1 MNYSSFFKV
10 RILDVGLLWVYLR
23 RAKEPYRRRICPRAA
38 LLIYTRMI
46 KAVLLIGGK
55 RYDVTDHLKNWED
68 VEISA
73 KRKDLGGV
81 VRSFSN
87 KFEFV
92 KGAYDLLEA
101 EYLSNYTK
109 ASAILVIGVL
119 NDSWGYNEK
128 FRCKL
133 DFSTYQSDGYTIS
146 INAIDDSVA
155 SIINANK
162 SQVYDIPVSELKED
176 TLYYDRI
183 KLLNKSA
190 MYITPNFEN
199 ELMPDYDRF
208 MALRL
213 QSWETLLPL
222 AYGEIS
228 TPVKGVMEV
237 YDVGMDIP
245 YDNAGNTGYF
255 ALCLVDRIEINLRIR
270 MVVDLMT
277 TKVTSLH
284 IRHMSADNKLKSDKA
299 ILLSKDGSSA
309 GVTFVDESLSYAMR
323 DGDRLIAYILCVPS
337 IGEDIDEIIKIS
349 RDYDFYI
356 DYSARNKPV
365 NIDAFSPKKI
375 LSSLLSRM
383 GVSLSGDIVSG
394 SMPIPWMMAAE
405 SVRGIKDAK
414 VHTSFSKFC
423 DFAKALM
430 GYDYEILDNSVRF
443 RHMNDFFVNET
454 KELDHV
460 SNMELSVDESLIY
473 SGVEIGFDK
482 QDYDEINGRDEFH
495 FKSSFS
501 TGLDI
506 KDNILSL
513 ISPYRAD
520 CYGLEF
526 LANERDEESK
536 DTDSDNDI
544 FIAHA
549 RKDGDRLVLV
559 REANGG
565 GIYAVTGVLFPDT
578 IFNASYSP
586 RNMLLVNKER
596 LGICTDYLS
605 FTASNGNSS
614 ISIGGVSETLPVSLP
629 VSDRRI
635 RIDKVSVET
644 PGLSPFPGNYRGRLS
659 FSYAGR
665 SYEGWVSEITEKIG
679 KYQTASYSLILSKIT

>member
-1 MNYSSFFKV
+1 M
-10 RILDVGLLWVYLR
+10 
-23 RAKEPYRRRICPRAA
+23 
-38 LLIYTRMI
+38 
-46 KAVLLIGGK
+46 
-55 RYDVTDHLKNWED
+55 TDHLKNWED

-73 KRKDLGGV
+73 KRKDLCGV

-183 KLLNKSA
+183 KLLNKST

-213 QSWETLLPL
+213 QSRETLLPL

-245 YDNAGNTGYF
+245 YDNAGKTGYF
-255 ALCLVDRIEINLRIR
+255 ALCLVDKIEINLRIR
-270 MVVDLMT
+270 MVVDLLT
-277 TKVTSLH
+277 TAVTSLH

-323 DGDRLIAYILCVPS
+323 DGDRLIAYILCVTS

-365 NIDAFSPKKI
+365 NIDAFSPKNYYPRYCQGWACHCPAI
-375 LSSLLSRM
+375 SSPVPCL
-383 GVSLSGDIVSG
+383 
-394 SMPIPWMMAAE
+394 
-405 SVRGIKDAK
+405 
-414 VHTSFSKFC
+414 
-423 DFAKALM
+423 
-430 GYDYEILDNSVRF
+430 Y
-443 RHMNDFFVNET
+443 
-454 KELDHV
+454 
-460 SNMELSVDESLIY
+460 
-473 SGVEIGFDK
+473 
-482 QDYDEINGRDEFH
+482 
-495 FKSSFS
+495 
-501 TGLDI
+501 
-506 KDNILSL
+506 
-513 ISPYRAD
+513 
-520 CYGLEF
+520 
-526 LANERDEESK
+526 
-536 DTDSDNDI
+536 
-544 FIAHA
+544 
-549 RKDGDRLVLV
+549 
-559 REANGG
+559 
-565 GIYAVTGVLFPDT
+565 
-578 IFNASYSP
+578 
-586 RNMLLVNKER
+586 
-596 LGICTDYLS
+596 LG
-605 FTASNGNSS
+605 
-614 ISIGGVSETLPVSLP
+614 
-629 VSDRRI
+629 
-635 RIDKVSVET
+635 
-644 PGLSPFPGNYRGRLS
+644 
-659 FSYAGR
+659 
-665 SYEGWVSEITEKIG
+665 
-679 KYQTASYSLILSKIT
+679 

>member
-1 MNYSSFFKV
+1 M
-10 RILDVGLLWVYLR
+10 
-23 RAKEPYRRRICPRAA
+23 
-38 LLIYTRMI
+38 RMI

-176 TLYYDRI
+176 TLYYDRMNLNNRVEFGVNPNDPKNEQTDPDIYPIEYTGNYLFPLIYMDTNFPVKNKIEVFDNDGYVENSNDVTPLI
-183 KLLNKSA
+183 KAISDIKIVFRLDFKIRQVEVGVDQQAIYPELLLWLFDKNGVRQTSTKIGYFDGDNDIHIDYQYTVL
-190 MYITPNFEN
+190 MRPGDYISLFIDSKT
-199 ELMPDYDRF
+199 
-208 MALRL
+208 L
-213 QSWETLLPL
+213 QTLH
-222 AYGEIS
+222 AKVFDVKEIS
-228 TPVKGVMEV
+228 V
-237 YDVGMDIP
+237 
-245 YDNAGNTGYF
+245 
-255 ALCLVDRIEINLRIR
+255 
-270 MVVDLMT
+270 
-277 TKVTSLH
+277 
-284 IRHMSADNKLKSDKA
+284 
-299 ILLSKDGSSA
+299 
-309 GVTFVDESLSYAMR
+309 SY
-323 DGDRLIAYILCVPS
+323 
-337 IGEDIDEIIKIS
+337 IG
-349 RDYDFYI
+349 
-356 DYSARNKPV
+356 RNKPV
-365 NIDAFSPKKI
+365 NIDVFSPKKL

-544 FIAHA
+544 FIVHA

-559 REANGG
+559 REENGG
-565 GIYAVTGVLFPDT
+565 AIYAVTGVLFPDT

-605 FTASNGNSS
+605 FTASDGNSS
-614 ISIGGVSETLPVSLP
+614 ISIGGVSETLPISLP
-629 VSDRRI
+629 VNDRRI
-635 RIDKVSVET
+635 RIDKVSLET
-644 PGLSPFPGNYRGRLS
+644 PGLSPFPGNYRGKLS

-679 KYQTASYSLILSKIT
+679 KPQTTTYSLILSKIT

>member
-1 MNYSSFFKV
+1 
-10 RILDVGLLWVYLR
+10 
-23 RAKEPYRRRICPRAA
+23 
-38 LLIYTRMI
+38 MI

-101 EYLSNYTK
+101 EYLANYTR

-183 KLLNKSA
+183 KLLNKST

-208 MALRL
+208 MALRI
-213 QSWETLLPL
+213 QKRETLLPL

-228 TPVKGVMEV
+228 TPVRGVMEV

-255 ALCLVDRIEINLRIR
+255 ALCLVDKIEINLRIR
-270 MVVDLMT
+270 MFVDLLT
-277 TKVTSLH
+277 TAVTSLH

-309 GVTFVDESLSYAMR
+309 GVTSVDESLSYAMR
-323 DGDRLIAYILCVPS
+323 DGDRLIAYILCVTS

-365 NIDAFSPKKI
+365 NIDAFSPKKL

-383 GVSLSGDIVSG
+383 GVSLPGDIVSG
-394 SMPIPWMMAAE
+394 AMPIPWVMAAE

-423 DFAKALM
+423 DFAKALL

-443 RHMNDFFVNET
+443 RHMNDSFVNET

-544 FIAHA
+544 FIVHA

-578 IFNASYSP
+578 IFNALYSP
-586 RNMLLVNKER
+586 RNMLLVNKYR
-596 LGICTDYLS
+596 LDICTDYLS
-605 FTASNGNSS
+605 FTASDGNSS
-614 ISIGGVSETLPVSLP
+614 ISIGGVSETLPISLP
-629 VSDRRI
+629 VNDRRI
-635 RIDKVSVET
+635 RIDKVSLET
-644 PGLSPFPGNYRGRLS
+644 PGLSPFPGNYRGKLS

>member
-1 MNYSSFFKV
+1 
-10 RILDVGLLWVYLR
+10 
-23 RAKEPYRRRICPRAA
+23 
-38 LLIYTRMI
+38 MI

-81 VRSFSN
+81 IRSFSN

-176 TLYYDRI
+176 TLYYDRMNLNNRVEFGVNPNDPKNEQTDPDIYPIEYTGNYLFPLIYMDTNFPVKNKIEVFDNDGYVENSNDVTPLI
-183 KLLNKSA
+183 KAISDIKIVFRLDFKIRQVEVGVDQQAIYPELLLWLFDKNGVRQTSTKIGYFDGDNDIHIDYQYTVL
-190 MYITPNFEN
+190 MRPGDYISLFIDSKT
-199 ELMPDYDRF
+199 
-208 MALRL
+208 L
-213 QSWETLLPL
+213 QTLH
-222 AYGEIS
+222 AKVFDVKEIS
-228 TPVKGVMEV
+228 V
-237 YDVGMDIP
+237 
-245 YDNAGNTGYF
+245 
-255 ALCLVDRIEINLRIR
+255 
-270 MVVDLMT
+270 
-277 TKVTSLH
+277 
-284 IRHMSADNKLKSDKA
+284 
-299 ILLSKDGSSA
+299 
-309 GVTFVDESLSYAMR
+309 SY
-323 DGDRLIAYILCVPS
+323 
-337 IGEDIDEIIKIS
+337 IG
-349 RDYDFYI
+349 
-356 DYSARNKPV
+356 RNKPV
-365 NIDAFSPKKI
+365 NIDVFSPKKL

-423 DFAKALM
+423 DFAKALL

-473 SGVEIGFDK
+473 SGVDIGFDK
-482 QDYDEINGRDEFH
+482 QEYDEINGRDEFH

-544 FIAHA
+544 FIVHA

-559 REANGG
+559 REENEGA
-565 GIYAVTGVLFPDT
+565 IYAVTGVLFPDT

-605 FTASNGNSS
+605 FTASDGNSS
-614 ISIGGVSETLPVSLP
+614 ISIGGVSETLPISLP
-629 VSDRRI
+629 VNDRRI
-635 RIDKVSVET
+635 RIDKVSLET
-644 PGLSPFPGNYRGRLS
+644 PGLSPFPGNYRGKLS

-665 SYEGWVSEITEKIG
+665 SYDGWVSEITEKIG

>member
-1 MNYSSFFKV
+1 
-10 RILDVGLLWVYLR
+10 
-23 RAKEPYRRRICPRAA
+23 
-38 LLIYTRMI
+38 MI

-55 RYDVTDHLKNWED
+55 RYDITDHLRNWED

-101 EYLSNYTK
+101 EYLANYTK

-133 DFSTYQSDGYTIS
+133 DFSTYQSDGYTIT

-183 KLLNKSA
+183 KLLNKST

-199 ELMPDYDRF
+199 ELMPDYEQF

-213 QSWETLLPL
+213 QSRETLLPL

-245 YDNAGNTGYF
+245 YDNAGKTGYF
-255 ALCLVDRIEINLRIR
+255 ALCLVDKIEINLRIR
-270 MVVDLMT
+270 MVVDLLT
-277 TKVTSLH
+277 TAVTSLH

-309 GVTFVDESLSYAMR
+309 GVTSVDESLSYAMR
-323 DGDRLIAYILCVPS
+323 DGDRLIAYILCVTS

-365 NIDAFSPKKI
+365 NIDAFSPKKL

-423 DFAKALM
+423 DFAKALL

-495 FKSSFS
+495 FKSSLS

-544 FIAHA
+544 FIVHA

-559 REANGG
+559 REENGG
-565 GIYAVTGVLFPDT
+565 AIYAVTGVLFSDT

-605 FTASNGNSS
+605 FTASDGNSS
-614 ISIGGVSETLPVSLP
+614 ISIGGVPETQPISLS
-629 VSDRRI
+629 VYDRRI
-635 RIDKVSVET
+635 RIDKVSLET
-644 PGLSPFPGNYRGRLS
+644 PGLSPFPGNYRGKLS

>member
-1 MNYSSFFKV
+1 
-10 RILDVGLLWVYLR
+10 
-23 RAKEPYRRRICPRAA
+23 
-38 LLIYTRMI
+38 MI

-73 KRKDLGGV
+73 KRKDIGGV

-183 KLLNKSA
+183 KLLNKST

-213 QSWETLLPL
+213 QSRETLLPL

-245 YDNAGNTGYF
+245 YDNAGKTGYF
-255 ALCLVDRIEINLRIR
+255 ALCLVDKIEINLRIR
-270 MVVDLMT
+270 MVVDLLT
-277 TKVTSLH
+277 TAVTSLH

-309 GVTFVDESLSYAMR
+309 GVTSVDESLSYAMR
-323 DGDRLIAYILCVPS
+323 DGDRLIAYILCVTS

-365 NIDAFSPKKI
+365 NIDAFSPKKL

-423 DFAKALM
+423 DFAKALL

-544 FIAHA
+544 FIVHA

-559 REANGG
+559 REENGG
-565 GIYAVTGVLFPDT
+565 AIYAVTGVLFPDT

-605 FTASNGNSS
+605 FTASDGNSS
-614 ISIGGVSETLPVSLP
+614 ISIGGVSETLPISLP
-629 VSDRRI
+629 VNDRRI
-635 RIDKVSVET
+635 RIDKVSLET
-644 PGLSPFPGNYRGRLS
+644 PGLSPFPGNYRGKLS

-679 KYQTASYSLILSKIT
+679 KYQTASYSLELSKIT

>member
-1 MNYSSFFKV
+1 M
-10 RILDVGLLWVYLR
+10 
-23 RAKEPYRRRICPRAA
+23 
-38 LLIYTRMI
+38 RMI

-73 KRKDLGGV
+73 KRKDLCGV

-183 KLLNKSA
+183 KLLNKST

-213 QSWETLLPL
+213 QSRETLLPL

-245 YDNAGNTGYF
+245 YDNAGKTGYF
-255 ALCLVDRIEINLRIR
+255 ALCLVDKIEINLRIR
-270 MVVDLMT
+270 MVVDLLT
-277 TKVTSLH
+277 TAVTSLH

-323 DGDRLIAYILCVPS
+323 DGDRLIAYILCVTS

-365 NIDAFSPKKI
+365 NIDAFSPKKL

-423 DFAKALM
+423 DFAKALL

-544 FIAHA
+544 FIAYA

-605 FTASNGNSS
+605 FTASDGNSS
-614 ISIGGVSETLPVSLP
+614 ISIGGVSETLPISLP
-629 VSDRRI
+629 VNDRRI
-635 RIDKVSVET
+635 RIDKVSLET

>member
-1 MNYSSFFKV
+1 M
-10 RILDVGLLWVYLR
+10 
-23 RAKEPYRRRICPRAA
+23 
-38 LLIYTRMI
+38 RMI

-101 EYLSNYTK
+101 EYLSNYTR

-183 KLLNKSA
+183 KLLNKST

-213 QSWETLLPL
+213 QSRETLLPL

-245 YDNAGNTGYF
+245 YDNAGKTGYF
-255 ALCLVDRIEINLRIR
+255 ALCLVDKIEINLRIR
-270 MVVDLMT
+270 MVVDLLT
-277 TKVTSLH
+277 TAVTSLH

-309 GVTFVDESLSYAMR
+309 GVTSVDESLSYAMR
-323 DGDRLIAYILCVPS
+323 DGDRLIAYILCVTS

-365 NIDAFSPKKI
+365 NIDAFSPKKL

-423 DFAKALM
+423 DFAKALL

-544 FIAHA
+544 FIVHA

-559 REANGG
+559 REENGG
-565 GIYAVTGVLFPDT
+565 AIYAVMGVLFPDT

-586 RNMLLVNKER
+586 RNMILVNKER

-605 FTASNGNSS
+605 FTASDGNSS
-614 ISIGGVSETLPVSLP
+614 ISIGGVSETLPISLP
-629 VSDRRI
+629 VNDRRI
-635 RIDKVSVET
+635 RIDKVSLET
-644 PGLSPFPGNYRGRLS
+644 PGLSPFPGNYRGKLS

>member
-1 MNYSSFFKV
+1 M
-10 RILDVGLLWVYLR
+10 
-23 RAKEPYRRRICPRAA
+23 
-38 LLIYTRMI
+38 RMI

-73 KRKDLGGV
+73 KRKDLCGV

-183 KLLNKSA
+183 KLLNKST

-213 QSWETLLPL
+213 QSRETLLPL

-245 YDNAGNTGYF
+245 YDNAGKTGYF
-255 ALCLVDRIEINLRIR
+255 ALCLVDKIEINLRIR
-270 MVVDLMT
+270 MVVDLLT
-277 TKVTSLH
+277 TAVTSLH

-323 DGDRLIAYILCVPS
+323 DGDRLIAYILCVTS

-365 NIDAFSPKKI
+365 NIDAFSPKKL

-383 GVSLSGDIVSG
+383 GVSLSVDIVSG

-423 DFAKALM
+423 DFAKALL

-605 FTASNGNSS
+605 FTASDGNSS
-614 ISIGGVSETLPVSLP
+614 ISIGGVSETLPISLP
-629 VSDRRI
+629 VNDRRI
-635 RIDKVSVET
+635 RIDKVSLET
-644 PGLSPFPGNYRGRLS
+644 PGLSPFPENYRGRLS

>member
-1 MNYSSFFKV
+1 
-10 RILDVGLLWVYLR
+10 
-23 RAKEPYRRRICPRAA
+23 
-38 LLIYTRMI
+38 MI

-183 KLLNKSA
+183 KLLNKST

-213 QSWETLLPL
+213 QSRETLLPL

-228 TPVKGVMEV
+228 TSVKGVMEV

-245 YDNAGNTGYF
+245 YDNAGKTGYF
-255 ALCLVDRIEINLRIR
+255 ALCLVDKIEINLRIR
-270 MVVDLMT
+270 MVVDLLT
-277 TKVTSLH
+277 TAVTSLH
-284 IRHMSADNKLKSDKA
+284 IRHMSANNKLKSDKA

-309 GVTFVDESLSYAMR
+309 GVTSVDESLSYAMR
-323 DGDRLIAYILCVPS
+323 DGDRLIAYILCVTS

-365 NIDAFSPKKI
+365 NIDAFSPKKL

-423 DFAKALM
+423 DFAKALL

-544 FIAHA
+544 FIVHA

-559 REANGG
+559 REENGG
-565 GIYAVTGVLFPDT
+565 AIYAVTGVLFPYT

-605 FTASNGNSS
+605 FTASDGNSS
-614 ISIGGVSETLPVSLP
+614 ISIGGVSETLPISLP
-629 VSDRRI
+629 VNDRRI
-635 RIDKVSVET
+635 RIDKVSLET
-644 PGLSPFPGNYRGRLS
+644 PGLSPFPGNYRGKLS

>member
-1 MNYSSFFKV
+1 M
-10 RILDVGLLWVYLR
+10 
-23 RAKEPYRRRICPRAA
+23 
-38 LLIYTRMI
+38 RMI

-73 KRKDLGGV
+73 KRKDLCGV

-183 KLLNKSA
+183 KLLNKST

-213 QSWETLLPL
+213 QSRETLLPL

-245 YDNAGNTGYF
+245 YDNAGKTGYF
-255 ALCLVDRIEINLRIR
+255 ALCLVDKIEINLRIR
-270 MVVDLMT
+270 MVVDLLT
-277 TKVTSLH
+277 TAVTSLH

-323 DGDRLIAYILCVPS
+323 DGDRLIAYILCVTS

-365 NIDAFSPKKI
+365 NIDAFSPKKL

-423 DFAKALM
+423 DFAKALL

-454 KELDHV
+454 NELDHV

-605 FTASNGNSS
+605 FTASDGNSS
-614 ISIGGVSETLPVSLP
+614 ISIGGVSETLPISLP
-629 VSDRRI
+629 VNDRRI
-635 RIDKVSVET
+635 RIDKVSLET

>member
-1 MNYSSFFKV
+1 
-10 RILDVGLLWVYLR
+10 
-23 RAKEPYRRRICPRAA
+23 
-38 LLIYTRMI
+38 MI

-73 KRKDLGGV
+73 KRKDIGGV

-183 KLLNKSA
+183 KLLNKST

-213 QSWETLLPL
+213 QSRETLLPL

-245 YDNAGNTGYF
+245 YDNAGKTGYF
-255 ALCLVDRIEINLRIR
+255 ALCLVDKIEINLRIR
-270 MVVDLMT
+270 MVVDLLT
-277 TKVTSLH
+277 TAVTSLH

-309 GVTFVDESLSYAMR
+309 GVTSVDESLSYAMR
-323 DGDRLIAYILCVPS
+323 DGDRLIAYILCVTS

-365 NIDAFSPKKI
+365 NIDAFSPKKL

-423 DFAKALM
+423 DFAKALL

-544 FIAHA
+544 FIVHA

-559 REANGG
+559 REEHGG
-565 GIYAVTGVLFPDT
+565 AIYAVMGVLFPDT

-586 RNMLLVNKER
+586 RNMILVNKER

-605 FTASNGNSS
+605 FTASDGNSS
-614 ISIGGVSETLPVSLP
+614 ISIGGVSETLPISLP
-629 VSDRRI
+629 VNDRRI
-635 RIDKVSVET
+635 RIDKVSLET
-644 PGLSPFPGNYRGRLS
+644 PGLSPFPGNYRGKLS

>member
-1 MNYSSFFKV
+1 
-10 RILDVGLLWVYLR
+10 
-23 RAKEPYRRRICPRAA
+23 
-38 LLIYTRMI
+38 MI

-176 TLYYDRI
+176 ALYYDRI
-183 KLLNKSA
+183 KLLNKST

-213 QSWETLLPL
+213 QSRETLLPL

-245 YDNAGNTGYF
+245 YDNAGKTGYF
-255 ALCLVDRIEINLRIR
+255 ALCLVDKIEINLRIR
-270 MVVDLMT
+270 MVVDLLT
-277 TKVTSLH
+277 TAVTSLH

-309 GVTFVDESLSYAMR
+309 GVTSVDESLSYAMR
-323 DGDRLIAYILCVPS
+323 DGDRLIAYILCVTS

-365 NIDAFSPKKI
+365 NIDAFSPKKL

-544 FIAHA
+544 FIVNA

-559 REANGG
+559 REENGG
-565 GIYAVTGVLFPDT
+565 AIYAVTGVLFSDT

-605 FTASNGNSS
+605 FTASDGNSS
-614 ISIGGVSETLPVSLP
+614 ISIGGVSETLPISLP
-629 VSDRRI
+629 VNDRRI
-635 RIDKVSVET
+635 RIDKVSLET
-644 PGLSPFPGNYRGRLS
+644 PGLSPFPGNYRGKLS

>member
-1 MNYSSFFKV
+1 
-10 RILDVGLLWVYLR
+10 
-23 RAKEPYRRRICPRAA
+23 
-38 LLIYTRMI
+38 MI

-183 KLLNKSA
+183 KLLNKST

-213 QSWETLLPL
+213 QSRETLLPL

-245 YDNAGNTGYF
+245 YDNAGKTGYF
-255 ALCLVDRIEINLRIR
+255 ALCLVDKIEINLRIR
-270 MVVDLMT
+270 MVVDLLT
-277 TKVTSLH
+277 TAVTSLH

-309 GVTFVDESLSYAMR
+309 GVTSVDESLSYAMR
-323 DGDRLIAYILCVPS
+323 DGDRLIAYILCVTS

-365 NIDAFSPKKI
+365 NIDAFSPKKL

-423 DFAKALM
+423 DFAKALL

-544 FIAHA
+544 FIVHA

-559 REANGG
+559 REENGG
-565 GIYAVTGVLFPDT
+565 AIYAVTGVLFSDT

-605 FTASNGNSS
+605 FTASDGNSS
-614 ISIGGVSETLPVSLP
+614 ISIGGVSETLPISLP
-629 VSDRRI
+629 VNDRRI
-635 RIDKVSVET
+635 RIDKVSLET
-644 PGLSPFPGNYRGRLS
+644 PGLSPFPGNYRGKLS

-665 SYEGWVSEITEKIG
+665 SYEGWVGEITEKIG
-679 KYQTASYSLILSKIT
+679 KYQTASYSLILSKIS

>member
-1 MNYSSFFKV
+1 
-10 RILDVGLLWVYLR
+10 
-23 RAKEPYRRRICPRAA
+23 
-38 LLIYTRMI
+38 MI

-176 TLYYDRI
+176 ALYYDRI
-183 KLLNKSA
+183 KLLNKST

-213 QSWETLLPL
+213 QSRETLLPL

-245 YDNAGNTGYF
+245 YDNAGKTGYF
-255 ALCLVDRIEINLRIR
+255 ALCLVDKIEINLRIR
-270 MVVDLMT
+270 MVVDLLT
-277 TKVTSLH
+277 TAVTSLH

-309 GVTFVDESLSYAMR
+309 GVTSVDESLSYAMR
-323 DGDRLIAYILCVPS
+323 DGDRLIAYILCVTS

-365 NIDAFSPKKI
+365 NIDAFSPKKL

-544 FIAHA
+544 FIVHA

-559 REANGG
+559 REENGG
-565 GIYAVTGVLFPDT
+565 AIYAVTGVLFPDT

-605 FTASNGNSS
+605 FTASDGNSS
-614 ISIGGVSETLPVSLP
+614 ISIGGVSETLPISLP
-629 VSDRRI
+629 VNDRRI
-635 RIDKVSVET
+635 RIDKASLET
-644 PGLSPFPGNYRGRLS
+644 PGLSPFPGNYRGELS

-679 KYQTASYSLILSKIT
+679 KPETTTYSLILSKIT

>member
-1 MNYSSFFKV
+1 M
-10 RILDVGLLWVYLR
+10 
-23 RAKEPYRRRICPRAA
+23 
-38 LLIYTRMI
+38 RMI

-101 EYLSNYTK
+101 EYLSNYTR

-183 KLLNKSA
+183 KLLNKST

-213 QSWETLLPL
+213 QSRETLLPL
-222 AYGEIS
+222 AYGDIS

-270 MVVDLMT
+270 MVVDLLT
-277 TKVTSLH
+277 TAVTSLH

-323 DGDRLIAYILCVPS
+323 DGDRLIAYILCVTS

-365 NIDAFSPKKI
+365 NIDAFSPKKL

-423 DFAKALM
+423 DFAKALL

-443 RHMNDFFVNET
+443 RHVNDFFVNET

-544 FIAHA
+544 FIVHA

-559 REANGG
+559 REENGG
-565 GIYAVTGVLFPDT
+565 AIYAVAGVLFPDT

-605 FTASNGNSS
+605 FTASDGNSS
-614 ISIGGVSETLPVSLP
+614 ISIGGVSETLPISLP
-629 VSDRRI
+629 VNDRRI
-635 RIDKVSVET
+635 RIDKVSLET
-644 PGLSPFPGNYRGRLS
+644 PGLSPFPGNYRGKLS

-679 KYQTASYSLILSKIT
+679 KPQTTTYSLILSKIT

>member
-1 MNYSSFFKV
+1 M
-10 RILDVGLLWVYLR
+10 
-23 RAKEPYRRRICPRAA
+23 
-38 LLIYTRMI
+38 RMI

-73 KRKDLGGV
+73 KRKDLCGV

-183 KLLNKSA
+183 KLLNKST

-213 QSWETLLPL
+213 QSRETLLPL

-245 YDNAGNTGYF
+245 YDNAGKTGYF
-255 ALCLVDRIEINLRIR
+255 ALCLVDKIEINLRIR
-270 MVVDLMT
+270 MVVDLLT
-277 TKVTSLH
+277 TAVTSLH

-323 DGDRLIAYILCVPS
+323 DGDRLIAYILCVTS

-365 NIDAFSPKKI
+365 NIDAFSPKKL

-423 DFAKALM
+423 DFAKALL

-544 FIAHA
+544 FIVHA

-559 REANGG
+559 REENGG
-565 GIYAVTGVLFPDT
+565 AIYAVTGVLFSDT

-605 FTASNGNSS
+605 FTASDGNSS
-614 ISIGGVSETLPVSLP
+614 ISIGGVSETLPIPLP
-629 VSDRRI
+629 VNDRRI
-635 RIDKVSVET
+635 RIDKVSLET
-644 PGLSPFPGNYRGRLS
+644 PGLSPFPGNYRGKLS

>member
-1 MNYSSFFKV
+1 M
-10 RILDVGLLWVYLR
+10 
-23 RAKEPYRRRICPRAA
+23 
-38 LLIYTRMI
+38 RMI

-73 KRKDLGGV
+73 KRKDIGGV

-183 KLLNKSA
+183 KLLNKST

-213 QSWETLLPL
+213 QSRETLLPL

-255 ALCLVDRIEINLRIR
+255 TLCLVDRIEINLRIR
-270 MVVDLMT
+270 MVVDLLT
-277 TKVTSLH
+277 TAVTSLH

-309 GVTFVDESLSYAMR
+309 GVTFVDESLSYFMR
-323 DGDRLIAYILCVPS
+323 DGDRLIAYILCVTS

-365 NIDAFSPKKI
+365 NIDAFSPKKL

-544 FIAHA
+544 FIVHA

-559 REANGG
+559 REENGG
-565 GIYAVTGVLFPDT
+565 AIYAVTGVLFPDT

-605 FTASNGNSS
+605 FTASDGNSS
-614 ISIGGVSETLPVSLP
+614 ISIGGVSETLPISLP
-629 VSDRRI
+629 VNDRRI
-635 RIDKVSVET
+635 RIDKVSLET
-644 PGLSPFPGNYRGRLS
+644 PGLSPSPGNYRGKLS

-679 KYQTASYSLILSKIT
+679 KPQTTTYSLILSKIT

>member
-1 MNYSSFFKV
+1 
-10 RILDVGLLWVYLR
+10 
-23 RAKEPYRRRICPRAA
+23 
-38 LLIYTRMI
+38 MI

-55 RYDVTDHLKNWED
+55 RYDITDHLRNWED

-101 EYLSNYTK
+101 EYLANYTK

-133 DFSTYQSDGYTIS
+133 DFSTYQSDGYTIT

-176 TLYYDRI
+176 ILYYDRI
-183 KLLNKSA
+183 DLNNRVEFGVN
-190 MYITPNFEN
+190 PNDPKN
-199 ELMPDYDRF
+199 EQTDPDIYPIEYTGNYLF
-208 MALRL
+208 
-213 QSWETLLPL
+213 PL
-222 AYGEIS
+222 IYMD
-228 TPVKGVMEV
+228 TNFPVKNKIEVFDNDGYVENSNDVTPLIKAISDIKIVFRLDFKIRQVEVGVDQQAIYPELLLWLFDKNGV
-237 YDVGMDIP
+237 KQTSSKI
-245 YDNAGNTGYF
+245 GYF
-255 ALCLVDRIEINLRIR
+255 
-270 MVVDLMT
+270 
-277 TKVTSLH
+277 
-284 IRHMSADNKLKSDKA
+284 
-299 ILLSKDGSSA
+299 
-309 GVTFVDESLSYAMR
+309 
-323 DGDRLIAYILCVPS
+323 DGDN
-337 IGEDIDEIIKIS
+337 DIH
-349 RDYDFYI
+349 I
-356 DYSARNKPV
+356 DYQYTVLMRPGDYISLFIDSKTLQTLHAKVFDVKDISVSYIGRNKPV
-365 NIDAFSPKKI
+365 NIDAFSPKKL

-423 DFAKALM
+423 DFAKALL

-454 KELDHV
+454 KDLEHV
-460 SNMELSVDESLIY
+460 SGMDLSVDESLIY
-473 SGVEIGFDK
+473 SGVDIGFDK

-501 TGLDI
+501 TGLSI

-526 LANERDEESK
+526 LANEREEESK

-549 RKDGDRLVLV
+549 RKEGGRLVLV
-559 REANGG
+559 REVNGG
-565 GIYAVTGVLFPDT
+565 PIYKVTGVLFPDT
-578 IFNASYSP
+578 IFNAKYSP
-586 RNMLLVNKER
+586 RNMLMVNKAR

-605 FTASNGNSS
+605 FTASEGNSS
-614 ISIGGVSETLPVSLP
+614 ISIGGVSETLPISLP
-629 VSDRRI
+629 ASDRNI

-644 PGLSPFPGNYRGRLS
+644 PGLSPFPGNYRGKLS

>member
-1 MNYSSFFKV
+1 
-10 RILDVGLLWVYLR
+10 
-23 RAKEPYRRRICPRAA
+23 
-38 LLIYTRMI
+38 MI

-101 EYLSNYTK
+101 EYLANYTR
-109 ASAILVIGVL
+109 ASAILVI
-119 NDSWGYNEK
+119 DSWGYNEK

-183 KLLNKSA
+183 KLLNKST

-208 MALRL
+208 MALRI
-213 QSWETLLPL
+213 QKRETLLPL

-228 TPVKGVMEV
+228 TPVRGVMEV

-255 ALCLVDRIEINLRIR
+255 ALCLVDKIEINLRIR
-270 MVVDLMT
+270 MLVDLLT
-277 TKVTSLH
+277 TAVTSLH

-309 GVTFVDESLSYAMR
+309 GVTSVDESLSYAMR
-323 DGDRLIAYILCVPS
+323 DGDRLIAYILCVTS

-365 NIDAFSPKKI
+365 NIDAFSPKKL

-383 GVSLSGDIVSG
+383 GVSLPGDIVSG
-394 SMPIPWMMAAE
+394 AMPIPWVMAAE

-423 DFAKALM
+423 DFAKALL

-544 FIAHA
+544 FIVHA

-578 IFNASYSP
+578 IFNALYSP
-586 RNMLLVNKER
+586 RNMLLVNKYR
-596 LGICTDYLS
+596 LDICTDYLS
-605 FTASNGNSS
+605 FTASDGNSS
-614 ISIGGVSETLPVSLP
+614 ISIGGVSETLPISLP
-629 VSDRRI
+629 VNDRRI
-635 RIDKVSVET
+635 RIDKVSLET
-644 PGLSPFPGNYRGRLS
+644 PGLSPFPGNYRGKLS

>member
-1 MNYSSFFKV
+1 
-10 RILDVGLLWVYLR
+10 
-23 RAKEPYRRRICPRAA
+23 
-38 LLIYTRMI
+38 MI

-55 RYDVTDHLKNWED
+55 RYDITDHLRNWED

-101 EYLSNYTK
+101 EYLANYTK

-133 DFSTYQSDGYTIS
+133 DFSTYQSDGYTIT

-176 TLYYDRI
+176 TLYYDRMN
-183 KLLNKSA
+183 LNNRVEFGVN
-190 MYITPNFEN
+190 PNDPKN
-199 ELMPDYDRF
+199 EQTDPDIYPIEYTGNYLF
-208 MALRL
+208 
-213 QSWETLLPL
+213 PL
-222 AYGEIS
+222 IYMD
-228 TPVKGVMEV
+228 TNFPVKNKIEVFDNDGYVENSNDVTPLIKAISDIKIVFRLDFKIRQVEVGVDQQAIYPELLLWLF
-237 YDVGMDIP
+237 DKNGIKQTS
-245 YDNAGNTGYF
+245 AKIGYF
-255 ALCLVDRIEINLRIR
+255 
-270 MVVDLMT
+270 
-277 TKVTSLH
+277 
-284 IRHMSADNKLKSDKA
+284 
-299 ILLSKDGSSA
+299 
-309 GVTFVDESLSYAMR
+309 
-323 DGDRLIAYILCVPS
+323 DGDN
-337 IGEDIDEIIKIS
+337 DIH
-349 RDYDFYI
+349 I
-356 DYSARNKPV
+356 DYQYTVLMRPGDYISLFIDSKTLQTLHAKVFDVKDISVSYIGRNKPV
-365 NIDAFSPKKI
+365 NIDAFSPKKL

-394 SMPIPWMMAAE
+394 SMPMPWMMAAE

-443 RHMNDFFVNET
+443 RHMDDFFVNET
-454 KELDHV
+454 KELEHV
-460 SNMELSVDESLIY
+460 SGIELSVDESLIY
-473 SGVEIGFDK
+473 SGVEVGFDK

-495 FKSSFS
+495 FKSCFS
-501 TGLDI
+501 TGLSI

-526 LANERDEESK
+526 LANEREEESK

-549 RKDGDRLVLV
+549 RKEGGMLVLV

-565 GIYAVTGVLFPDT
+565 PIYKVTGVLFPDT
-578 IFNASYSP
+578 IFNAKYSP
-586 RNMLLVNKER
+586 RNMLMVNKAR

-605 FTASNGNSS
+605 FTASEGNSS
-614 ISIGGVSETLPVSLP
+614 ISIGGVSETLPISLP
-629 VSDRRI
+629 AGDRNI

-644 PGLSPFPGNYRGRLS
+644 PGLSPFPGNYRGKLS

-679 KYQTASYSLILSKIT
+679 KYQMASYSLILSKIT

>member
-1 MNYSSFFKV
+1 M
-10 RILDVGLLWVYLR
+10 
-23 RAKEPYRRRICPRAA
+23 
-38 LLIYTRMI
+38 RMI

-73 KRKDLGGV
+73 KRKDLCGV

-183 KLLNKSA
+183 KLLNKST

-213 QSWETLLPL
+213 QSRETLLPL

-245 YDNAGNTGYF
+245 YDNAGKTGYF
-255 ALCLVDRIEINLRIR
+255 ALCLVDKIEINLRIR
-270 MVVDLMT
+270 MVVDLLT
-277 TKVTSLH
+277 TAVTSLH

-309 GVTFVDESLSYAMR
+309 GVTSVDESLSYAMR
-323 DGDRLIAYILCVPS
+323 DGDRLIAYILCVTS

-365 NIDAFSPKKI
+365 NIDAFSPKKL

-495 FKSSFS
+495 FKSSLS

-544 FIAHA
+544 FIVHA

-559 REANGG
+559 REENGG
-565 GIYAVTGVLFPDT
+565 AIYAVTGVLFPDT
-578 IFNASYSP
+578 IFN
-586 RNMLLVNKER
+586 L
-596 LGICTDYLS
+596 
-605 FTASNGNSS
+605 
-614 ISIGGVSETLPVSLP
+614 
-629 VSDRRI
+629 
-635 RIDKVSVET
+635 
-644 PGLSPFPGNYRGRLS
+644 
-659 FSYAGR
+659 
-665 SYEGWVSEITEKIG
+665 
-679 KYQTASYSLILSKIT
+679 SLIHISEPTRRS

>member
-1 MNYSSFFKV
+1 M
-10 RILDVGLLWVYLR
+10 
-23 RAKEPYRRRICPRAA
+23 
-38 LLIYTRMI
+38 RMI

-73 KRKDLGGV
+73 KRKDIGGV

-176 TLYYDRI
+176 ALYYDRI
-183 KLLNKSA
+183 KLLNKST

-213 QSWETLLPL
+213 QSRETLLPL

-245 YDNAGNTGYF
+245 YDNAGKTGYF
-255 ALCLVDRIEINLRIR
+255 ALCLVDKIEINLRIR
-270 MVVDLMT
+270 MVVDLLT
-277 TKVTSLH
+277 TAVTSLH

-309 GVTFVDESLSYAMR
+309 GVTSVDESLSYAMR
-323 DGDRLIAYILCVPS
+323 DGDRLIAYILCVTS

-365 NIDAFSPKKI
+365 NIDTFSPKKL

-383 GVSLSGDIVSG
+383 GVSLSSDIVSG

-423 DFAKALM
+423 DFAKALL

-544 FIAHA
+544 FIVHA
-549 RKDGDRLVLV
+549 RKDGDRLVLA
-559 REANGG
+559 REENGG
-565 GIYAVTGVLFPDT
+565 AIYAVTGVLFPDT

-605 FTASNGNSS
+605 FTASDGNSS
-614 ISIGGVSETLPVSLP
+614 ISIGGVSETLPISLP
-629 VSDRRI
+629 VNDRRI
-635 RIDKVSVET
+635 RIDKVSLET
-644 PGLSPFPGNYRGRLS
+644 PGLSPFPGNYRGKLS

-679 KYQTASYSLILSKIT
+679 KPQTTTYSLILSKIT

>member
-1 MNYSSFFKV
+1 M
-10 RILDVGLLWVYLR
+10 
-23 RAKEPYRRRICPRAA
+23 
-38 LLIYTRMI
+38 RMI

-101 EYLSNYTK
+101 EYLSNYTR

-162 SQVYDIPVSELKED
+162 SQVHDIPVSELKED

-183 KLLNKSA
+183 KLLNKST

-213 QSWETLLPL
+213 QSRETLLPL

-245 YDNAGNTGYF
+245 YDNAGKTGYF
-255 ALCLVDRIEINLRIR
+255 ALCLVDKIEINLRIR
-270 MVVDLMT
+270 MVVDLLT
-277 TKVTSLH
+277 TAVTSLH

-309 GVTFVDESLSYAMR
+309 GVTSVDESLSYAMR
-323 DGDRLIAYILCVPS
+323 DGDRLIAYILCVTS

-365 NIDAFSPKKI
+365 NIDAFSPKKL

-544 FIAHA
+544 FIVHA

-559 REANGG
+559 REENGG
-565 GIYAVTGVLFPDT
+565 AIYAVTGVLFPDT

-605 FTASNGNSS
+605 FTASDGNSS
-614 ISIGGVSETLPVSLP
+614 ISIGGVSETLPISLP
-629 VSDRRI
+629 VNDRRI
-635 RIDKVSVET
+635 RIDKVSLET
-644 PGLSPFPGNYRGRLS
+644 PGLSPFPGNYRGKLS

>member
-1 MNYSSFFKV
+1 M
-10 RILDVGLLWVYLR
+10 
-23 RAKEPYRRRICPRAA
+23 
-38 LLIYTRMI
+38 RMI

-73 KRKDLGGV
+73 KRKDIGGV

-176 TLYYDRI
+176 TLYYDRMNLNNRVEFGVNPNDPKNEQTDPDIYPIEYTGNYLFPLIYMDTNFPVKNKIEVFDNDGYVENSNDVTPLI
-183 KLLNKSA
+183 KAISDIKIVFRLDFKIRQVEVGVDQQAIYPELLLWLFDKNGVRQTSTKIGYFDGDNDIHIDYQYTVL
-190 MYITPNFEN
+190 MRPGDYISLFIDSKT
-199 ELMPDYDRF
+199 
-208 MALRL
+208 L
-213 QSWETLLPL
+213 QTLH
-222 AYGEIS
+222 AKVFDVKEIS
-228 TPVKGVMEV
+228 V
-237 YDVGMDIP
+237 
-245 YDNAGNTGYF
+245 
-255 ALCLVDRIEINLRIR
+255 
-270 MVVDLMT
+270 
-277 TKVTSLH
+277 
-284 IRHMSADNKLKSDKA
+284 
-299 ILLSKDGSSA
+299 
-309 GVTFVDESLSYAMR
+309 SY
-323 DGDRLIAYILCVPS
+323 
-337 IGEDIDEIIKIS
+337 IG
-349 RDYDFYI
+349 
-356 DYSARNKPV
+356 RNKPV
-365 NIDAFSPKKI
+365 NIDVFSPKKL

-423 DFAKALM
+423 DFAKALL

-605 FTASNGNSS
+605 FTASDGNSS
-614 ISIGGVSETLPVSLP
+614 ISIGGVSETLPISLP
-629 VSDRRI
+629 VNDRRI
-635 RIDKVSVET
+635 RIDKVSLET

>member
-1 MNYSSFFKV
+1 
-10 RILDVGLLWVYLR
+10 
-23 RAKEPYRRRICPRAA
+23 
-38 LLIYTRMI
+38 MI

-183 KLLNKSA
+183 KLLNKST

-213 QSWETLLPL
+213 QSRETLLPL

-245 YDNAGNTGYF
+245 YDNAGKTGYF
-255 ALCLVDRIEINLRIR
+255 ALCLVDKIEINLRIR
-270 MVVDLMT
+270 MVVDLLT
-277 TKVTSLH
+277 TAVTSLH

-309 GVTFVDESLSYAMR
+309 GVTSVDESLSYAMR
-323 DGDRLIAYILCVPS
+323 DGDRLIAYILCVTS

-365 NIDAFSPKKI
+365 NIDAFSPKKL

-383 GVSLSGDIVSG
+383 GVSLSGDMVSG

-423 DFAKALM
+423 DFAKALL

-473 SGVEIGFDK
+473 SGIEIGFDK

-544 FIAHA
+544 FIVYA

-559 REANGG
+559 REENGG
-565 GIYAVTGVLFPDT
+565 AIYAVTGVLFPDT

-605 FTASNGNSS
+605 FTASDGNSS
-614 ISIGGVSETLPVSLP
+614 ISIGGVSETLPISLP
-629 VSDRRI
+629 VNDRRI
-635 RIDKVSVET
+635 RIDKVSLET
-644 PGLSPFPGNYRGRLS
+644 PGLSPFPGNYRGKLS

>member
-1 MNYSSFFKV
+1 M
-10 RILDVGLLWVYLR
+10 
-23 RAKEPYRRRICPRAA
+23 
-38 LLIYTRMI
+38 RMI

-73 KRKDLGGV
+73 KRKDLCGV
-81 VRSFSN
+81 VCSFSN

-183 KLLNKSA
+183 KLLNKST

-213 QSWETLLPL
+213 QSRETLLPL

-245 YDNAGNTGYF
+245 YDNAGKTGYF
-255 ALCLVDRIEINLRIR
+255 ALCLVDKIEINLRIR
-270 MVVDLMT
+270 MVVDLLT
-277 TKVTSLH
+277 TAVTSLH

-299 ILLSKDGSSA
+299 ILLSKDRSSA

-323 DGDRLIAYILCVPS
+323 DGDRLIAYILCVTS

-365 NIDAFSPKKI
+365 NIDAFSPKKL

-423 DFAKALM
+423 DFAKALL

-605 FTASNGNSS
+605 FTASDGNSS
-614 ISIGGVSETLPVSLP
+614 ISIGGVSETLPISLP
-629 VSDRRI
+629 VNDRRI
-635 RIDKVSVET
+635 RIDKVSLET

>member
-1 MNYSSFFKV
+1 
-10 RILDVGLLWVYLR
+10 
-23 RAKEPYRRRICPRAA
+23 
-38 LLIYTRMI
+38 MI

-183 KLLNKSA
+183 KLLNKST

-213 QSWETLLPL
+213 QSRETLLPL

-255 ALCLVDRIEINLRIR
+255 ALCLVDKIEINLRIR
-270 MVVDLMT
+270 MVVDLLT
-277 TKVTSLH
+277 TAVTSLH
-284 IRHMSADNKLKSDKA
+284 VRHMSADNKLKSDKA

-323 DGDRLIAYILCVPS
+323 DGDRLIAYILCVTS

-365 NIDAFSPKKI
+365 NIDAFSPKKL

-423 DFAKALM
+423 DFAKALL

-520 CYGLEF
+520 CHGLEF

-544 FIAHA
+544 FIVHA

-559 REANGG
+559 REENGG
-565 GIYAVTGVLFPDT
+565 AIYAVTGVLFPDT

-586 RNMLLVNKER
+586 RNMLLVNKYR
-596 LGICTDYLS
+596 LDICTDYLS
-605 FTASNGNSS
+605 FTASDGNSS
-614 ISIGGVSETLPVSLP
+614 ISIGGVPETQPISLP
-629 VSDRRI
+629 VNDRRI
-635 RIDKVSVET
+635 RIDKVSLET
-644 PGLSPFPGNYRGRLS
+644 PGLSPFPGNYRGKLS

-679 KYQTASYSLILSKIT
+679 KPQTTTYSLILSKIT

>member
-1 MNYSSFFKV
+1 M
-10 RILDVGLLWVYLR
+10 
-23 RAKEPYRRRICPRAA
+23 
-38 LLIYTRMI
+38 RMI

-101 EYLSNYTK
+101 EYLSNYTR

-183 KLLNKSA
+183 KLLNKST

-213 QSWETLLPL
+213 QSRETLLPL

-245 YDNAGNTGYF
+245 YDNAGKTGYF
-255 ALCLVDRIEINLRIR
+255 ALCLVDKIEINLRIR
-270 MVVDLMT
+270 MVVDLLT
-277 TKVTSLH
+277 TAVTSLH

-309 GVTFVDESLSYAMR
+309 GVTSVDESLSYAMR
-323 DGDRLIAYILCVPS
+323 DGDRLIAYILCVTS

-365 NIDAFSPKKI
+365 NIDAFSPKKL

-544 FIAHA
+544 FIVHA

-559 REANGG
+559 REENGG
-565 GIYAVTGVLFPDT
+565 AIYAVTGVLFPDT

-605 FTASNGNSS
+605 FTASDGNSS
-614 ISIGGVSETLPVSLP
+614 ISIGGVSETLLIPLP
-629 VSDRRI
+629 VNDRRI
-635 RIDKVSVET
+635 RIDKVSLET
-644 PGLSPFPGNYRGRLS
+644 PGLSPFPGNYRGKLS

>member
-1 MNYSSFFKV
+1 
-10 RILDVGLLWVYLR
+10 
-23 RAKEPYRRRICPRAA
+23 
-38 LLIYTRMI
+38 MI

-73 KRKDLGGV
+73 KRKDIGGV

-101 EYLSNYTK
+101 EYLSNYTR

-176 TLYYDRI
+176 TLYYDRMNLNNRVEFGVNPNDPKNEQTDPDIYPIEYTGNYLFPLIYMDTNFPVKNKIEVFDNDGYVENSNDVTPLI
-183 KLLNKSA
+183 KAISDIKIVFRLDFKIRQVEVGVDQQAIYPELLLWLFDKNGVRQTSTKIGYFDGDNDIHIDYQYTVL
-190 MYITPNFEN
+190 MRPGDYISLFIDSKT
-199 ELMPDYDRF
+199 
-208 MALRL
+208 L
-213 QSWETLLPL
+213 QTLH
-222 AYGEIS
+222 AKVFDVKEIS
-228 TPVKGVMEV
+228 V
-237 YDVGMDIP
+237 
-245 YDNAGNTGYF
+245 
-255 ALCLVDRIEINLRIR
+255 
-270 MVVDLMT
+270 
-277 TKVTSLH
+277 
-284 IRHMSADNKLKSDKA
+284 
-299 ILLSKDGSSA
+299 
-309 GVTFVDESLSYAMR
+309 SY
-323 DGDRLIAYILCVPS
+323 
-337 IGEDIDEIIKIS
+337 IG
-349 RDYDFYI
+349 
-356 DYSARNKPV
+356 RNKPV
-365 NIDAFSPKKI
+365 NIDVFSPKKL

-423 DFAKALM
+423 DFAKALL

-544 FIAHA
+544 FIVHA

-559 REANGG
+559 REENGG
-565 GIYAVTGVLFPDT
+565 AIYAVTGVLFPDT

-605 FTASNGNSS
+605 FTASDGNSS
-614 ISIGGVSETLPVSLP
+614 ISIGGVSETLPISLP
-629 VSDRRI
+629 VNDRRI
-635 RIDKVSVET
+635 RIDKVSLET
-644 PGLSPFPGNYRGRLS
+644 PGLSPFPGNYRGKLS

>member
-1 MNYSSFFKV
+1 M
-10 RILDVGLLWVYLR
+10 
-23 RAKEPYRRRICPRAA
+23 
-38 LLIYTRMI
+38 RMI
-46 KAVLLIGGK
+46 KAVLLIEGK

-73 KRKDLGGV
+73 KRKDIGGV

-183 KLLNKSA
+183 KLLNKST

-213 QSWETLLPL
+213 QSRETLLPL

-245 YDNAGNTGYF
+245 YDNAGKTGYF
-255 ALCLVDRIEINLRIR
+255 ALCLVDKIEINLRIR
-270 MVVDLMT
+270 MVVDLLT
-277 TKVTSLH
+277 TAVTSLH

-309 GVTFVDESLSYAMR
+309 GVTSVDESLSYAMR
-323 DGDRLIAYILCVPS
+323 DGDRLIAYILCVTS

-349 RDYDFYI
+349 RDYDLYI

-365 NIDAFSPKKI
+365 NIDAFSPKKL

-423 DFAKALM
+423 DFAKALL

-544 FIAHA
+544 FIVHA

-559 REANGG
+559 REENGG
-565 GIYAVTGVLFPDT
+565 AIYAVTGVLFPDT

-605 FTASNGNSS
+605 FTASDGNSS
-614 ISIGGVSETLPVSLP
+614 ISIGGVSETLPISLP
-629 VSDRRI
+629 VNDRRI
-635 RIDKVSVET
+635 RIDKVSLET
-644 PGLSPFPGNYRGRLS
+644 PGLSPFPGNYRGKLS

>member
-1 MNYSSFFKV
+1 M
-10 RILDVGLLWVYLR
+10 
-23 RAKEPYRRRICPRAA
+23 
-38 LLIYTRMI
+38 RMI

-101 EYLSNYTK
+101 EYLSNYTR

-176 TLYYDRI
+176 TLYYDRMNLNNRVEFGVNPNDPKNEQTDPDIYPIEYTGNYLFPLIYMDTNFPVKNKIEVFDNDGYVENSNDVTPLI
-183 KLLNKSA
+183 KAISDIKIVFRLDFKIRQVEVGVDQQAIYPELLLWLFDKNGVRQTSTKIGYFDGDNDIHIDYQYTVL
-190 MYITPNFEN
+190 MRPGDYISLFIDSKT
-199 ELMPDYDRF
+199 
-208 MALRL
+208 L
-213 QSWETLLPL
+213 QTLH
-222 AYGEIS
+222 AKVFDVKEIS
-228 TPVKGVMEV
+228 V
-237 YDVGMDIP
+237 
-245 YDNAGNTGYF
+245 
-255 ALCLVDRIEINLRIR
+255 
-270 MVVDLMT
+270 
-277 TKVTSLH
+277 
-284 IRHMSADNKLKSDKA
+284 
-299 ILLSKDGSSA
+299 
-309 GVTFVDESLSYAMR
+309 SY
-323 DGDRLIAYILCVPS
+323 
-337 IGEDIDEIIKIS
+337 IG
-349 RDYDFYI
+349 
-356 DYSARNKPV
+356 RNKPV
-365 NIDAFSPKKI
+365 NIDVFSPKKL

-544 FIAHA
+544 FIVHA
-549 RKDGDRLVLV
+549 RKDGDKLTLV

-565 GIYAVTGVLFPDT
+565 PVYAVTGVLFPDT

-586 RNMLLVNKER
+586 RKMLLVNKAR

-605 FTASNGNSS
+605 FTASDGNSS
-614 ISIGGVSETLPVSLP
+614 ISIGGISETLPISLP
-629 VSDRRI
+629 VNDRRI
-635 RIDKVSVET
+635 RIDKVSVDT
-644 PGLSPFPGNYRGRLS
+644 PGLSPFPGNYRGKLS

-665 SYEGWVSEITEKIG
+665 SYEGWVGEITEKIG
-679 KYQTASYSLILSKIT
+679 KPRTASYSLICSKIT

>member
-1 MNYSSFFKV
+1 M
-10 RILDVGLLWVYLR
+10 
-23 RAKEPYRRRICPRAA
+23 
-38 LLIYTRMI
+38 
-46 KAVLLIGGK
+46 LLIGGK

-101 EYLSNYTK
+101 EYLSNYTR

-183 KLLNKSA
+183 KLLNKST

-213 QSWETLLPL
+213 QSRETLLPL

-245 YDNAGNTGYF
+245 YDNAGKTGYF
-255 ALCLVDRIEINLRIR
+255 ALCLVDKIEINLRIR
-270 MVVDLMT
+270 MVVDLLT
-277 TKVTSLH
+277 TAVTSLH

-309 GVTFVDESLSYAMR
+309 GVTSVDESLSYAMR
-323 DGDRLIAYILCVPS
+323 DGDRLIAYILCVTS

-365 NIDAFSPKKI
+365 NIDAFSPKKL

-544 FIAHA
+544 FIVHA

-559 REANGG
+559 REENGG
-565 GIYAVTGVLFPDT
+565 AIYAVTGVLFPDT

-605 FTASNGNSS
+605 FTASDGNSS
-614 ISIGGVSETLPVSLP
+614 ISIGGVSETLPISLP
-629 VSDRRI
+629 VNDRRI
-635 RIDKVSVET
+635 RIDKVSLET
-644 PGLSPFPGNYRGRLS
+644 PGLSPFPGNYRGKLS

>member
-1 MNYSSFFKV
+1 
-10 RILDVGLLWVYLR
+10 
-23 RAKEPYRRRICPRAA
+23 
-38 LLIYTRMI
+38 MI

-183 KLLNKSA
+183 KLLNKST

-199 ELMPDYDRF
+199 ELMPDYDWF

-213 QSWETLLPL
+213 QSMETLLPL

-245 YDNAGNTGYF
+245 YDNAGKTGYF
-255 ALCLVDRIEINLRIR
+255 ALCLVDKIEINLRIR
-270 MVVDLMT
+270 MVVDLLT
-277 TKVTSLH
+277 TAVTSLH

-309 GVTFVDESLSYAMR
+309 GVTSVDESLSYAMR
-323 DGDRLIAYILCVPS
+323 DGDRLIAYILCVTS

-365 NIDAFSPKKI
+365 NIDAFSPKKL

-423 DFAKALM
+423 DFAKALL

-544 FIAHA
+544 FIVHA

-559 REANGG
+559 REENGG
-565 GIYAVTGVLFPDT
+565 AIYAVTGVLFPDT

-605 FTASNGNSS
+605 FTASDGNSS
-614 ISIGGVSETLPVSLP
+614 ISIGGVSETLPISLP
-629 VSDRRI
+629 VNDRRI
-635 RIDKVSVET
+635 RIDKVSLET
-644 PGLSPFPGNYRGRLS
+644 PGLSPFPGNYRGKLS

>member
-1 MNYSSFFKV
+1 M
-10 RILDVGLLWVYLR
+10 
-23 RAKEPYRRRICPRAA
+23 
-38 LLIYTRMI
+38 
-46 KAVLLIGGK
+46 
-55 RYDVTDHLKNWED
+55 TDHLKNWED

-101 EYLSNYTK
+101 EYLSNYTR

-183 KLLNKSA
+183 KLLNKST

-213 QSWETLLPL
+213 QSRETLLPL
-222 AYGEIS
+222 AYGDIS

-270 MVVDLMT
+270 MVVDLLT
-277 TKVTSLH
+277 TAVTSLH

-323 DGDRLIAYILCVPS
+323 DGDRLIAYILCVTS

-365 NIDAFSPKKI
+365 NIDAFSPKKL

-423 DFAKALM
+423 DFAKALL

-443 RHMNDFFVNET
+443 RHVNDFFVNET

-544 FIAHA
+544 FIVHA

-559 REANGG
+559 REENGG
-565 GIYAVTGVLFPDT
+565 AIYAVAGVLFPDT

-605 FTASNGNSS
+605 FTASDGNSS
-614 ISIGGVSETLPVSLP
+614 ISIGGVSETLPISLP
-629 VSDRRI
+629 VNDRRI
-635 RIDKVSVET
+635 RIDKVSLET
-644 PGLSPFPGNYRGRLS
+644 PGLSPFPGNYRGKLS

-679 KYQTASYSLILSKIT
+679 KPQTTTYSLILSKIT

>member
-1 MNYSSFFKV
+1 M
-10 RILDVGLLWVYLR
+10 
-23 RAKEPYRRRICPRAA
+23 
-38 LLIYTRMI
+38 RMI

-73 KRKDLGGV
+73 KRKDIGGV

-183 KLLNKSA
+183 KLLNKST

-213 QSWETLLPL
+213 QSRETLLPL

-245 YDNAGNTGYF
+245 YDNAGKTGYF
-255 ALCLVDRIEINLRIR
+255 ALCLVDKIEINLRIR
-270 MVVDLMT
+270 MVVDLLT
-277 TKVTSLH
+277 TAVTSLH

-309 GVTFVDESLSYAMR
+309 GVTSVDESLSYAMR
-323 DGDRLIAYILCVPS
+323 DGDRLIAYILCVTS

-365 NIDAFSPKKI
+365 NIDAFSPKKL

-423 DFAKALM
+423 DFAKALL

-544 FIAHA
+544 FIVHA

-559 REANGG
+559 REENGG
-565 GIYAVTGVLFPDT
+565 AIYAVTGVLFSDT

-605 FTASNGNSS
+605 FTASDGNSS
-614 ISIGGVSETLPVSLP
+614 ISIGGVSETLPIPLP
-629 VSDRRI
+629 VNDRRI
-635 RIDKVSVET
+635 RIDKVSLET
-644 PGLSPFPGNYRGRLS
+644 PGLSPFPGNYRGKLS

>member
-1 MNYSSFFKV
+1 M
-10 RILDVGLLWVYLR
+10 
-23 RAKEPYRRRICPRAA
+23 
-38 LLIYTRMI
+38 RMI

-101 EYLSNYTK
+101 EYLSNYTR

-183 KLLNKSA
+183 KLLNKST

-213 QSWETLLPL
+213 QSRETLLPL

-245 YDNAGNTGYF
+245 YDNAGKTGYF
-255 ALCLVDRIEINLRIR
+255 ALCLVDKIEINLRIR
-270 MVVDLMT
+270 MVVDLLT
-277 TKVTSLH
+277 TAVTSLH

-323 DGDRLIAYILCVPS
+323 DGDRLIAYILCVTS

-365 NIDAFSPKKI
+365 NIDAFSPKKL

-544 FIAHA
+544 FIVHA

-559 REANGG
+559 REENGG
-565 GIYAVTGVLFPDT
+565 AIYAVTGVLFPDT

-605 FTASNGNSS
+605 FTASDGNSS
-614 ISIGGVSETLPVSLP
+614 ISIGGVSETLPISLP
-629 VSDRRI
+629 VNDRRI
-635 RIDKVSVET
+635 RIDKVSLET
-644 PGLSPFPGNYRGRLS
+644 PGLSPFPGNYRGKLS

-679 KYQTASYSLILSKIT
+679 KPQTTTYSLILSKIT

>member
-1 MNYSSFFKV
+1 M
-10 RILDVGLLWVYLR
+10 
-23 RAKEPYRRRICPRAA
+23 
-38 LLIYTRMI
+38 RMI

-73 KRKDLGGV
+73 KRKDIGGV

-176 TLYYDRI
+176 ALYYDRI
-183 KLLNKSA
+183 KLLNKST

-213 QSWETLLPL
+213 QSRETLLPL

-245 YDNAGNTGYF
+245 YDNAGKTGYF
-255 ALCLVDRIEINLRIR
+255 ALCLVDKIEINLRIR
-270 MVVDLMT
+270 MVVDLLT
-277 TKVTSLH
+277 TAVTSLH

-309 GVTFVDESLSYAMR
+309 GVTSVDESLSYAMR
-323 DGDRLIAYILCVPS
+323 DGDRLIAYILCVTS

-365 NIDAFSPKKI
+365 NIDTFSPKKL

-383 GVSLSGDIVSG
+383 GVSLSSDIVSG

-423 DFAKALM
+423 DFAKALL

-544 FIAHA
+544 FIVHA

-559 REANGG
+559 REENGG
-565 GIYAVTGVLFPDT
+565 AIYAVTGVLFPDT

-605 FTASNGNSS
+605 FTASDGNSS
-614 ISIGGVSETLPVSLP
+614 ISIGGVSETLPISLP
-629 VSDRRI
+629 VNDRRI
-635 RIDKVSVET
+635 RIDKVSLET
-644 PGLSPFPGNYRGRLS
+644 PGLSPFPGNYRGKLS

-679 KYQTASYSLILSKIT
+679 KPQTTTYSLILSKIT

>member
-1 MNYSSFFKV
+1 M
-10 RILDVGLLWVYLR
+10 
-23 RAKEPYRRRICPRAA
+23 
-38 LLIYTRMI
+38 RMI

-73 KRKDLGGV
+73 KRKDIGGV

-183 KLLNKSA
+183 KLLNKST

-213 QSWETLLPL
+213 QSRETLLPL

-255 ALCLVDRIEINLRIR
+255 TLCLVDRIEINLRIR
-270 MVVDLMT
+270 MVVDLLT
-277 TKVTSLH
+277 TAVTSLH

-309 GVTFVDESLSYAMR
+309 GVTFVDESLSYVMR
-323 DGDRLIAYILCVPS
+323 DGDRLIAYILCVTS

-365 NIDAFSPKKI
+365 NIDAFSPKKL

-482 QDYDEINGRDEFH
+482 QEYDEINGRDEFH

-544 FIAHA
+544 FIVHA

-559 REANGG
+559 REENGG
-565 GIYAVTGVLFPDT
+565 AIYAVTGVLFPDT

-605 FTASNGNSS
+605 FTASDGNSS
-614 ISIGGVSETLPVSLP
+614 ISIGGVLETLPISLP
-629 VSDRRI
+629 VNDRMI
-635 RIDKVSVET
+635 RIDKVSLET
-644 PGLSPFPGNYRGRLS
+644 PGLSPFPGNYRGKLS